1 MLTLVFT
8 NPESF
13 CGKSNPSE
21 ESERG
26 RGGNSAES
34 ARRISRPA
42 QVGAVTTTSRPENI
56 RHQTNLSLNIQL
68 LIQSGMILD

>member
-42 QVGAVTTTSRPENI
+42 QVGAANTTSRPEYI
-56 RHQTNLSLNIQL
+56 QHQTKLSLNILL
-68 LIQSGMILD
+68 LILNETIYV